1 MSPNLEP
8 KKKRS
13 MQWGW
18 FFTTLIIGLGCIYYV
33 FLQKTNL
40 QNSAALYIGLP
51 MLLALGLS
59 LTPKTKSVLGTT
71 MKAITIALIL
81 SAILFREGYICI
93 FFAAPIFYF
102 VGAVIGV
109 IIDIVLKRMKKRST
123 IHASGIAVFIFMLFS
138 LEGVT
143 DLLTW
148 PRFNE
153 IKASKVV
160 NANIADIR
168 AQLAKTPQLG
178 PKKPFFLKIF
188 PYPVN
193 ITGEGLDIG
202 DERIVKF
209 IAYKHIWWNKIEGD
223 LRLKIAQYNDNHVQ
237 FEIVSDTS
245 YLDHYL
251 KWRSSDVSLESL
263 DENHTQVTWTLTY
276 DRIYDP
282 AWYFGP
288 MQRYAVKLAAQE
300 LIDHVATPS

>member
-1 MSPNLEP
+1 M
-8 KKKRS
+8 KKRQI
-13 MQWGW
+13 QWGW
-18 FFTTLIIGLGCIYYV
+18 FFTTLIIGLGCIFYV

-51 MLLALGLS
+51 MLLALGMS
-59 LTPKTKSVLGTT
+59 LTPKTKSVLGAT

-93 FFAAPIFYF
+93 IFAAPIFYS
-102 VGAVIGV
+102 VGALIGY
-109 IIDIVLKRMKKRST
+109 IIDRILKHNKKGST
-123 IHASGIAVFIFMLFS
+123 INASGIAVFICMLLS

-160 NANIADIR
+160 NANISDVR
-168 AQLAKTPQLG
+168 MQLANTPQLG
-178 PKKPFFLKIF
+178 QNKPFFLKIF
-188 PYPVN
+188 PYPAT
-193 ITGEGLDIG
+193 ITGEGLKIG

-223 LRLKIAQYNDNHVQ
+223 LTLKIAQNNDNHVQ
-237 FEIVSDTS
+237 FKIISDTS
-245 YLDHYL
+245 YLGHYL
-251 KWRSSDVSLESL
+251 KWRSSDVSLESI
-263 DENHTQVTWTLTY
+263 DENHTLVTWTLSY

-300 LIDHVATPS
+300 LIDHAATPS